1 MAQNGKIKMLR
12 VILIIVAIVGL
23 IYGLGFAIVP
33 GVWVNLSG
41 GSPVDFGWLR
51 WSGGVLIALG
61 IGTIMVFRKPEKQGI
76 FVIMIAMAT
85 LLSGLGML
93 YCLIMKEYSGSTMF
107 IVIPTCLNLVLSGL
121 LWWGRKRAKGIL

>member
-1 MAQNGKIKMLR
+1 MAQNDKIKMLK
-12 VILIIVAIVGL
+12 VILIIVAIIGL

-33 GVWVNLSG
+33 RVWLNLSG

-51 WSGGVLIALG
+51 WPGGVLIALG

-76 FVIMIAMAT
+76 FVITIALAT

-93 YCLIMKEYSGSTMF
+93 YCWIMKEYSGSTMF
-107 IVIPTCLNLVLSGL
+107 IAIPTGLNLVLSGL